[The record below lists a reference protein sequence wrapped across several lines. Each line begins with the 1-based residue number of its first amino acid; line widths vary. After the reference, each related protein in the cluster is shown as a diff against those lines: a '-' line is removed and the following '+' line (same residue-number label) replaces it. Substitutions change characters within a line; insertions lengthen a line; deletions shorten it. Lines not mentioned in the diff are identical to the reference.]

1 MNESEWNEWT
11 SNSSLIEP
19 LNDDVKITSD
29 DDAAGERRGFS
40 SFSSNEWG
48 KLMPIHQ
55 HMLVCVCVFVCPCV
69 SIFCTAGRHLID
81 YTFQINALIPMETG
95 VCVLYCTSD
104 FSPVLL
110 RLPARIENSIA
121 VAAVAA
127 AAHISLSLGRD
138 RGKQVSER
146 ERAKEEQKKEKKRNQ
161 QTNTHRQF

>member
-1 MNESEWNEWT
+1 M
-11 SNSSLIEP
+11 
-19 LNDDVKITSD
+19 
-29 DDAAGERRGFS
+29 GEV
-40 SFSSNEWG
+40 NAH
-48 KLMPIHQ
+48 PPAHA
-55 HMLVCVCVFVCPCV
+55 CVCVFVCPCV

-121 VAAVAA
+121 VAAIAAAVAA

-146 ERAKEEQKKEKKRNQ
+146 ERAKEEQKKKRKEKKS
-161 QTNTHRQF
+161 TNKYTQAILKRPSSLYISSLSFWG